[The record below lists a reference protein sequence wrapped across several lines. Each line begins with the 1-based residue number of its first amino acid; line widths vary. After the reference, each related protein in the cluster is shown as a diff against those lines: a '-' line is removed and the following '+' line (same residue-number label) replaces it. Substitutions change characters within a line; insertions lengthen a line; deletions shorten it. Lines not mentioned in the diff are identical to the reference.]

1 MTEKS
6 FENRNYSFNQS
17 SISSLAVEDHL
28 EENWPVVYQ
37 IYNNNNEIYIGEK
50 LQIKLFLKLIIQ
62 SFLNSHHIRI

>member
-6 FENRNYSFNQS
+6 FEIRNYSFNQS

-37 IYNNNNEIYIGEK
+37 IYNNNKIYIGEK

-62 SFLNSHHIRI
+62 SFLNFHHIRI

>member
-1 MTEKS
+1 MAEKS
-6 FENRNYSFNQS
+6 FEIRNYSFNQR
-17 SISSLAVEDHL
+17 SINNLAVEDHL

-37 IYNNNNEIYIGEK
+37 IYNNNKIYIGEK

>member
-6 FENRNYSFNQS
+6 FEIRNYSFNQS

-37 IYNNNNEIYIGEK
+37 IYNNNKIYIGEK